1 MRNKLPRSWIL
12 IIPLSTLGLD
22 DYDYRGLLFYT
33 SYTDAKVVGFQICQK
48 IETIIILTYY
58 DVIIRYK
65 IERIITA
72 EGRKGVF

>member
-1 MRNKLPRSWIL
+1 M
-12 IIPLSTLGLD
+12 STLGLD

-72 EGRKGVF
+72 EGFLIEAIFIFKQFILPQN